1 MNWNRASGLLPIS
14 PPIRLD
20 RLGALGLLPRLL
32 PPAFR
37 FQRGA
42 LGVVRDADGGESIG
56 IHSVG
61 NLTMSWDHRAVDGA
75 YAAAFLAR
83 AKEIIETR
91 DWSAEL

>member
-1 MNWNRASGLLPIS
+1 M
-14 PPIRLD
+14 
-20 RLGALGLLPRLL
+20 
-32 PPAFR
+32 
-37 FQRGA
+37 
-42 LGVVRDADGGESIG
+42 VRDADGGESIG

-83 AKEIIETR
+83 AKQIIETR